1 MDGRRGNST
10 KTDGGSGNRL
20 ARWVGI
26 YLAAVWVL
34 TAIKGWAYYRAHNG
48 WEIGDWLINA
58 AGDWVRRAI
67 CGEFFLRLSEIT
79 HINPGLLVWLTEITA
94 YAAFFA
100 FAYALLK
107 RKSDL
112 RPFAL
117 LIFSPFIFTFQLH
130 GGGYRKE
137 ILYFVVL
144 TAAAWGMTRGWSE
157 RQVRLWL
164 AALTFTFPILVLA
177 HEMLAI
183 FLPYL
188 LGLYASASAKFW
200 ERRGADAVDAL
211 TALGVLLTGAALA
224 FAIAHA
230 HTSAQNIRAMEAAL
244 SAHGYPLAKEGSLG
258 WLATT
263 TKQSVGYVLGAI
275 FSYGYGWKYPILL
288 ALVLMGYFPL
298 RETRWNMPK
307 PTVWFVKLSLA
318 ASAVMLLVV
327 LDWGRMIYINAVS
340 LFVYALVFTNPQISG
355 KWKWRHWL
363 GVAVYGLCWTLPPY
377 MLPIPPSPI
386 LGLRWIKN
394 LFKAV

>member
-1 MDGRRGNST
+1 MGGQRGNPSQNET
-10 KTDGGSGNRL
+10 NRL
-20 ARWVGI
+20 ARCVGA
-26 YLAAVWVL
+26 YLAVVWVL
-34 TAIKGWAYYRAHNG
+34 TAVKGWAYYRAHDG
-48 WEIGDWLINA
+48 WAIGDWLINA
-58 AGDWVRRAI
+58 AGGWVRRAI
-67 CGEFFLRLSEIT
+67 CGEFFLHLSEIS

-144 TAAAWGMTRGWSE
+144 TAAAWGMTRGWHE

-188 LGLYASASAKFW
+188 LGMYAAASAKSW
-200 ERRGADAVDAL
+200 GRRGADAVDAL
-211 TALGVLLTGAALA
+211 TALGVLLTGTAFV
-224 FAIAHA
+224 FAITHAHA
-230 HTSAQNIRAMEAAL
+230 SARSIRAMEAAI
-244 SAHGYPLAKEGSLG
+244 SAHGYPLAGEGSLA

-263 TKQSVGYVLGAI
+263 IKQSVDYVLGAI
-275 FSYGYGWKYPILL
+275 FSYGYGWKYPLLL
-288 ALVLMGYFPL
+288 ALVLVGYFPL
-298 RETRWNMPK
+298 QTTWHMPK
-307 PTVWFVKLSLA
+307 TTLWLVKLSLA
-318 ASAVMLLVV
+318 ASAVMLIVM

-340 LFVYALVFTNPQISG
+340 LFVYALVFTNPKIST
-355 KWKWRHWL
+355 KWDWRHWL
-363 GVAVYGLCWTLPPY
+363 GVAIYGSCWALPPY
-377 MLPIPPSPI
+377 VLPVSPSPI
-386 LGLRWIKN
+386 FGLQWIKT
-394 LFKAV
+394 LFKAS